1 MGRFLAM
8 TGRQRTAGAGV
19 LRPHG
24 ADGIRNEL
32 SAGA

>member
-8 TGRQRTAGAGV
+8 TGRQTAGAGGV